1 MVFLWGSISAQT
13 FTFTNAGATGNQG
26 PTQAQVNTAY
36 SGTPLDGAVVI
47 NTQGIQEWTVP
58 VTASYRIEVYGAAGG
73 GTSPG
78 KGASMI
84 GDFD

>member
-1 MVFLWGSISAQT
+1 MMLSFGIISAQT

-36 SGTPLDGAVVI
+36 AGTTLDGTVTI

-58 VTASYRIEVYGAAGG
+58 VTATYQIQAIGAGSG
-73 GTSPG
+73 GTAP
-78 KGASMI
+78 
-84 GDFD
+84 